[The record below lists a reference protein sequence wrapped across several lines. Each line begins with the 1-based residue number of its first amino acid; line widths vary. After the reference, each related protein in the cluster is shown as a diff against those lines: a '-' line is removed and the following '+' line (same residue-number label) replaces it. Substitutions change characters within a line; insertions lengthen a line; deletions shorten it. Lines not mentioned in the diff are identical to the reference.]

1 MRSGTLACE
10 SQTLN
15 QISRP
20 LFQKITPCRKR
31 KGWAWKTKDCLQI
44 HADEA
49 QDRAESNAC
58 LGMNCKDSQ
67 LARAAIAQ
75 LAARRSHNPKVVSS
89 ILTRRITDVQG
100 FVLCVYDINTVNIG
114 LGDLWVKSRTSNC
127 VLRPQMAC
135 GMRLAGWSHLQFRCD
150 ADIVAS
156 LFKTLNSGD
165 SAAGSA

>member
-1 MRSGTLACE
+1 MKISCARWTFGVRSGTLACE
-10 SQTLN
+10 ADTLN

-49 QDRAESNAC
+49 QGRAESNAC

-89 ILTRRITDVQG
+89 ILTRRIFGMTPN
-100 FVLCVYDINTVNIG
+100 CNICG
-114 LGDLWVKSRTSNC
+114 LQEWHSKRKSSLQRQKMT
-127 VLRPQMAC
+127 
-135 GMRLAGWSHLQFRCD
+135 LAGLEPAIF
-150 ADIVAS
+150 
-156 LFKTLNSGD
+156 
-165 SAAGSA
+165 GSKDQRLIH

>member
-10 SQTLN
+10 AQTLN

-49 QDRAESNAC
+49 QGRAESNAC
-58 LGMNCKDSQ
+58 LGINCKDSQ

-75 LAARRSHNPKVVSS
+75 LAARRSHNPKVVSL
-89 ILTRRITDVQG
+89 ILTRRIFGMT
-100 FVLCVYDINTVNIG
+100 FMTFNCRICG
-114 LGDLWVKSRTSNC
+114 LQEWYSERKSNLQRQKMT
-127 VLRPQMAC
+127 
-135 GMRLAGWSHLQFRCD
+135 LAGLEPAIF
-150 ADIVAS
+150 
-156 LFKTLNSGD
+156 
-165 SAAGSA
+165 GSKDQRLIH